1 MAGWRVDVYLF
12 LNEKSAK
19 QGTMGKQLS
28 TGEELTS
35 VISLSIVKKKL
46 SPLIKATEAWMEL
59 EFGEL

>member
-1 MAGWRVDVYLF
+1 MPGGRVDVYLF

-35 VISLSIVKKKL
+35 VISLSIVKKKFK
-46 SPLIKATEAWMEL
+46 S
-59 EFGEL
+59 FN